1 MDRLIDTAAKTPFD
15 LSGIASS
22 AKQMLAYGSTV
33 DNVVDELVMLGN
45 VASRSHVT
53 KIGRAHV

>member
-33 DNVVDELVMLGN
+33 DNVVDEPGN
-45 VASRSHVT
+45 AW
-53 KIGRAHV
+53 